1 MESLLPQ
8 VVRDIKTK
16 RERSHDLYALSPKL
30 MKPIFKN
37 ENMDKGML
45 IFALIIV
52 GTISALEV
60 VMNQNILAS
69 LILVMFA
76 VIISS
81 WFIY

>member
-1 MESLLPQ
+1 
-8 VVRDIKTK
+8 
-16 RERSHDLYALSPKL
+16 

-69 LILVMFA
+69 LILIMFA